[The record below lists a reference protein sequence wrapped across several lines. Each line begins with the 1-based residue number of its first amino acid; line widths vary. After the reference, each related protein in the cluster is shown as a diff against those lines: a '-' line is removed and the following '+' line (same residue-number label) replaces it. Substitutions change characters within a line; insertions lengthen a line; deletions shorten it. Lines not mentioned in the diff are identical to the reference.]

1 MRRDRGSNFLIVC
14 RTITILYVADVKEI
28 KIRNI
33 ETNIIFIWRNENIF
47 QFRLSIFQQNKSSVF
62 YYKRKNYFFF
72 CQIKIKR
79 KLKFW
84 VKVRKLVPG

>member
-14 RTITILYVADVKEI
+14 RTITLYIADAKEI

-33 ETNIIFIWRNENIF
+33 ETNIIFIWRKENIF

-62 YYKRKNYFFF
+62 YYKRRNYFFLPDQNKKEA
-72 CQIKIKR
+72 QI
-79 KLKFW
+79 L
-84 VKVRKLVPG
+84 GQG

>member
-14 RTITILYVADVKEI
+14 RIITILYIADAKII

-47 QFRLSIFQQNKSSVF
+47 QIRLSIFQQNMSSVF
-62 YYKRKNYFFF
+62 LLFFF
-72 CQIKIKR
+72 AR
-79 KLKFW
+79 
-84 VKVRKLVPG
+84 

>member
-14 RTITILYVADVKEI
+14 RTITILYVADAKEI

-62 YYKRKNYFFF
+62 YYKRRNYFFLPDQNKKEA
-72 CQIKIKR
+72 QI
-79 KLKFW
+79 L
-84 VKVRKLVPG
+84 GQG

>member
-14 RTITILYVADVKEI
+14 RTITILYIADENEI

-47 QFRLSIFQQNKSSVF
+47 QFHLSIFQHNKSSVF
-62 YYKRKNYFFF
+62 YNKRRNYFFLPDQNKKEA
-72 CQIKIKR
+72 QI
-79 KLKFW
+79 L
-84 VKVRKLVPG
+84 GQG

>member
-14 RTITILYVADVKEI
+14 RTITILYIADAKEI
-28 KIRNI
+28 KISNI
-33 ETNIIFIWRNENIF
+33 ETNIIFIWSNENIF
-47 QFRLSIFQQNKSSVF
+47 QFRLSIFQQNMSSG
-62 YYKRKNYFFF
+62 FFTINEGIILF
-72 CQIKIKR
+72 CQMKIKR